1 MFAQRLCLSPALSM
15 GWLLLLTVLVAGC
28 PAKTIQYPVEH
39 ERLLRLDHAL
49 ESLRSAYERKD
60 RAGFRS
66 MMSPAD
72 QTEELQRQAE
82 MDFEVFHTIALE
94 LRIERVILAK
104 DALDVLVNWQGTWKK
119 DANDAGTRQRGHARL
134 QWVETG
140 SILLRGAQGDLPFG
154 MQTKQMLSEPSS
166 PLR

>member
-1 MFAQRLCLSPALSM
+1 M
-15 GWLLLLTVLVAGC
+15 GWILLLTFLVAGC
-28 PAKTIQYPVEH
+28 PSKAIQYPAEH
-39 ERLLRLDHAL
+39 ERLLRLDQAL

-66 MMSPAD
+66 MLSPIG

-82 MDFEVFHTIALE
+82 TDFEAFHTIVLE
-94 LRIERVILAK
+94 FKIERVMLAK
-104 DALDVLVNWQGTWKK
+104 DDLDVLVNWQGTWKR
-119 DANDAGTRQRGHARL
+119 DANDTGTRQRGHARL
-134 QWVETG
+134 QWVGTS

-154 MQTKQMLSEPSS
+154 MQTRQMLAEPSS